1 MTILA
6 ATPHVYDR
14 SEEVLLSFIRSS
26 VIGLD
31 VLDKYIVFVAFPAG
45 HWLHWAFVL
54 LRLIQQ
60 TRKFLRHCLGAQD
73 IQLTEIHFLWQVSD
87 HVQTWLWPRL
97 RQTD

>member
-26 VIGLD
+26 VTGLD

-54 LRLIQQ
+54 
-60 TRKFLRHCLGAQD
+60 
-73 IQLTEIHFLWQVSD
+73 
-87 HVQTWLWPRL
+87 
-97 RQTD
+97 

>member
-31 VLDKYIVFVAFPAG
+31 VLDKYIVFVAFPGG
-45 HWLHWAFVL
+45 HWLHWALVL
-54 LRLIQQ
+54 LCLIQQ
-60 TRKFLRHCLGAQD
+60 TRKLLRHCLGAQD
-73 IQLTEIHFLWQVSD
+73 IQLTEIHF
-87 HVQTWLWPRL
+87 
-97 RQTD
+97 